1 MTTYLELALGLRRL
15 FCRDDE
21 ARGLAIAAASDAERE
36 NAERARIDAPV
47 RTMKERGSASD
58 GSICLGS
65 SLSSEG
71 RSYSVRLPEKDVRG
85 GGHWLVTG
93 ATGSGKSYLVLGII
107 LQLLRSRPSGLVII
121 DMKGELAGLLRD
133 VLIPGLIGGSDSPES
148 APLLRQLAVIAP
160 FDDATTIPF
169 QLLAREPRLPIEVQA
184 HEVATTFGRTVASD
198 LGPLQQHLFR
208 HALMLAIDVGLTL
221 PDVAELLR
229 DQTLLRGALERTS
242 LEETK
247 RYFAAQFGKER
258 GTSVAGLLSRLDSIT
273 MYPSLRRM
281 LRAPGMVRFDRMLET
296 AITIVDLGGAPAGM
310 SELSRFFGQL
320 IFNKLTR
327 AIFARRVEQNTPP
340 VAIIADEFQQLL
352 TSEVARD
359 FERIL
364 TLARSQRVFLWSIFQ
379 QAAQV
384 EAVSSTLL
392 RILRTNTNYQLLMRS
407 DLEDA
412 RTLAHVLPTTGTAQ
426 RSREGFPDPRT
437 APTTMTVD
445 EERRKLL
452 EMVPSMPDRVGW
464 FWERRAPHPALLLR
478 SARLDVER
486 GRQAANRLSPELRT
500 LIRSG
505 VLAIPA
511 DELERAERNHRA
523 LRESL
528 VARTNSNATAEATV
542 APSIEENP
550 LADEQ
555 ESVPRSSRSPRP
567 RRGNRRPSLG

>member
-1 MTTYLELALGLRRL
+1 MTTYLDFALGLRRL
-15 FCRDDE
+15 FCPDDE
-21 ARGLAIAAASDAERE
+21 ARGLAYAASSEKERE
-36 NAERARIDAPV
+36 NAESARIDAPV
-47 RTMKERGSASD
+47 RTMRERARAAGRT
-58 GSICLGS
+58 ICLGTA
-65 SLSSEG
+65 LSSDG
-71 RSYSVRLPEKDVRG
+71 RSYSVRLPEEDVRG

-93 ATGSGKSYLVLGII
+93 ATGSGKSYLVLAII

-133 VLIPGLIGGSDSPES
+133 ILIPGLVGVGDAPGS
-148 APLLRQLAVIAP
+148 AQLLRHLAVIAP

-169 QLLAREPRLPIEVQA
+169 QLLTREPRLPIEVQA

-242 LEETK
+242 LEETR
-247 RYFAAQFGKER
+247 RYFAAQFGRER

-281 LRAPGMVRFDRMLET
+281 LRASGMVRFDRMLET
-296 AITIVDLGGAPAGM
+296 AVTVVDLGGAPAGM

-327 AIFARRVEQNTPP
+327 AIFARRVERSTPP

-364 TLARSQRVFLWSIFQ
+364 TLARSQRVFLWSVFQ

-384 EAVSSTLL
+384 EAVSPTLL

-412 RTLAHVLPTTGTAQ
+412 RTLAHVLPTTGTAL
-426 RSREGFPDPRT
+426 RPRDGFPDPRT
-437 APTTMTVD
+437 TPATMTVD

-478 SARLDVER
+478 SARLDIDG
-486 GRQAANRLSPELRT
+486 GRQAAKRLSPELRKV
-500 LIRSG
+500 IRNG
-505 VLAIPA
+505 VLAISP
-511 DELERAERNHRA
+511 DELERSERDHRA
-523 LRESL
+523 RRDSL
-528 VARTNSNATAEATV
+528 ATRANPDSTAEATTV
-542 APSIEENP
+542 PSTLENP

-555 ESVPRSSRSPRP
+555 EPVPHSSRPPRP
-567 RRGNRRPSLG
+567 RRANRRPSVG